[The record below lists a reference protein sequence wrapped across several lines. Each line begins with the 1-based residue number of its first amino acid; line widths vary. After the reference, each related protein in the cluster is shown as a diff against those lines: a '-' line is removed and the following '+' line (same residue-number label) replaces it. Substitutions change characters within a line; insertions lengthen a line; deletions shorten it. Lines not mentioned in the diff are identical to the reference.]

1 MAKEK
6 IALII
11 EKAIMKAKVYGDLKI
26 EVIPEIILERPREKA
41 HGDWASN
48 IALVLAGQTKTAPK
62 QVADIIIKYLD
73 DKQHFL
79 EKIDVPKA
87 GFINFYLSKNWFYNG
102 IKEIERKGTKFGC
115 SSATR
120 ENVLIEF
127 VSANPVGP
135 MHIGHG
141 RWAIVGDV
149 LANVMKAAGY
159 LVTKEFYINDFGL
172 QMQIFGKS
180 VAARYSQLLGKKVS
194 FPEDGYQGEYIKDI
208 ARKIIGDEGDKY
220 LSMSL
225 SEQADVFREIAY
237 VEVLDY
243 TKEIL
248 NKIEVFFDNWF
259 SESVLHKD
267 KYIDET
273 IDVLSD
279 AGYVYR
285 KDGAV
290 WLKTSDFGDDKD
302 RVLVRSND
310 EVTYFAADI
319 AYHRNKIERGFNKII
334 NIWGADHH
342 GYVKRVK
349 IAMKLLGYDEDS
361 LEVIIGQLVNLLRA
375 GEPVRMSKR
384 TGEMITLEGLVD
396 EVGKDAVRFLF
407 LTRSTDSPLD
417 FDIELAKTRTND
429 NPVYYVKYA
438 HARICSIINFAKEQG
453 VPLLT
458 ADKVKLDLLTDE
470 SELCLIRKMLEM
482 EEVIEKA
489 ARERTPHI
497 LTRYVNE
504 LATAF
509 HSFYTRCKVVGE
521 DKDLSLSRMVL
532 INLTRIV
539 LSNTLS
545 LLGVEA
551 PSSM

>member
-1 MAKEK
+1 
-6 IALII
+6 
-11 EKAIMKAKVYGDLKI
+11 
-26 EVIPEIILERPREKA
+26 
-41 HGDWASN
+41 
-48 IALVLAGQTKTAPK
+48 
-62 QVADIIIKYLD
+62 
-73 DKQHFL
+73 
-79 EKIDVPKA
+79 
-87 GFINFYLSKNWFYNG
+87 
-102 IKEIERKGTKFGC
+102 
-115 SSATR
+115 
-120 ENVLIEF
+120 
-127 VSANPVGP
+127 
-135 MHIGHG
+135 
-141 RWAIVGDV
+141 
-149 LANVMKAAGY
+149 
-159 LVTKEFYINDFGL
+159 
-172 QMQIFGKS
+172 
-180 VAARYSQLLGKKVS
+180 
-194 FPEDGYQGEYIKDI
+194 
-208 ARKIIGDEGDKY
+208 
-220 LSMSL
+220 MSL
-225 SEQADVFREIAY
+225 SERADVFREIAY

-267 KYIDET
+267 NYIDET
-273 IDVLSD
+273 IEMLSEK
-279 AGYVYR
+279 GYVYR

-302 RVLVRSND
+302 RVLIRSNN

-319 AYHRNKIERGFNKII
+319 AYHRNKIERGFSRLI

-342 GYVKRVK
+342 GYVKRVE

-384 TGEMITLEGLVD
+384 TGEMVTLEGLVD

-407 LTRSTDSPLD
+407 LMRSTDSPLD

-438 HARICSIINFAKEQG
+438 HARICSIINFAKGQG

-458 ADKVKLDLLTDE
+458 ADKVKLDLLVDE
-470 SELCLIRKMLEM
+470 SELDLIRKMLEL
-482 EEVIEKA
+482 EEVVEKA

-497 LTRYVNE
+497 LTKYAIE
-504 LATAF
+504 LATTF
-509 HSFYTRCKVVGE
+509 HSFYTKCRVVGE

-532 INLTRIV
+532 INSARIV
-539 LSNTLS
+539 LSNTLL

-551 PSSM
+551 PLNM

>member
-6 IALII
+6 IVEII
-11 EKAIMKAKVYGDLKI
+11 ERAVMKAKAYSDLKI
-26 EVIPEIILERPREKA
+26 ETVPEITLERPREKA

-48 IALVLAGQTKTAPK
+48 IALVLAGQAKLPPK

-79 EKIDVPKA
+79 EKVEVPPA
-87 GFINFYLSKNWFYNG
+87 GFINFYLSKDWLYSG
-102 IKEIERKGTKFGC
+102 LKEIEQKGTKFGH
-115 SSATR
+115 SSAIK

-141 RWAIVGDV
+141 RWAVVGDV
-149 LANVMKAAGY
+149 LARVMEAAGY
-159 LVTKEFYINDFGL
+159 LVTREFYINDFGL

-180 VAARYSQLLGKKVS
+180 VAARYSQLLGKDVS
-194 FPEDGYQGEYIKDI
+194 FPEDGYQGEYVKDI
-208 ARKIIGDEGDKY
+208 AREIIKDESDKY
-220 LSMSL
+220 LSMSS
-225 SEQADVFREIAY
+225 SERADIFRETAY

-243 TKEIL
+243 IKEIL
-248 NKIEVFFDNWF
+248 SKIEVFFDSWF
-259 SESVLHKD
+259 SESVLHKNGD
-267 KYIDET
+267 IEET
-273 IDVLSD
+273 INFLSEK
-279 AGYVYR
+279 GYVYH
-285 KDGAV
+285 KEGAV

-302 RVLVRSND
+302 RVLVRGNG
-310 EVTYFAADI
+310 ELTYFAADI
-319 AYHRNKIERGFNKII
+319 AYHRNKLERGFRKLI

-349 IAMKLLGYDEDS
+349 AAIKLLGYDKGS
-361 LEVIIGQLVNLLRA
+361 LEIIIGQLVNLLRS

-384 TGEMITLEGLVD
+384 TGEMVTLDELVD

-407 LTRSTDSPLD
+407 LMRNTDSSLD
-417 FDIELAKTRTND
+417 FDIELAKTRTNE

-438 HARICSIINFAKEQG
+438 HARICSIINFAKGQG

-458 ADKVKLDLLTDE
+458 TDRVKLDLLADE
-470 SELCLIRKMLEM
+470 SELDLIRKMLEL
-482 EEVIEKA
+482 EEVVERA
-489 ARERTPHI
+489 ASERTPHI
-497 LTRYVNE
+497 LTKYALD

-509 HSFYTRCKVVGE
+509 HSFYTRCRVVGE

-532 INLTRIV
+532 VNSARVV
-539 LSNTLS
+539 LANTLS

-551 PSSM
+551 PF